1 MKNLIVLFVLT
12 LLSFGTVEAQ
22 RATVYTLA
30 VDTLQGAESVNFEA
44 VKITGDYNSLVV
56 QALCTQTGGTS
67 DGSLIIKGSVDGVTY
82 TTLNSTD
89 NFLYAYPNDTLTI
102 TNGASV
108 VWQFESTPYL
118 YYRVTG
124 TGTSGDSTKVAIKYV
139 YK

>member
-1 MKNLIVLFVLT
+1 MKNLIVLFVLA

-22 RATVYTLA
+22 RGTVYTLA
-30 VDTLQGAESVNFEA
+30 VDTLQGAETVNFEA
-44 VKITGDYNSLVV
+44 IKITGDYNSIVI

-67 DGSLIIKGSVDGVTY
+67 DGSLILKGSVDGVTY
-82 TTLNSTD
+82 TTLVTTD

-108 VWQFESTPYL
+108 QWVLDATPFL

-124 TGTSGDSTKVAIKYV
+124 AGTSGDSTKVAIKYV